1 MLPFYSSRGACTRVL
16 SPDMWAQEHDGCKTW
31 GSNSCLLEQSSRA
44 LTPVIRVVLVCWGS
58 FPSNAQVL
66 VDIAYLRILQD
77 GHTVR
82 IRRARRLLHG
92 LGAVC

>member
-1 MLPFYSSRGACTRVL
+1 
-16 SPDMWAQEHDGCKTW
+16 MWAQEHDGCKIW

-44 LTPVIRVVLVCWGS
+44 LTPTVRVVLVCWGS
-58 FPSNAQVL
+58 FPGNAQVL
-66 VDIAYLRILQD
+66 VDIAYLRILLH

-92 LGAVC
+92 LGVVCQRSGQDALNTEGAHHL